1 LCLALVLIAAAPS
14 VAQTVAP
21 SAEPGR
27 IQERFRPTPAPSAV
41 PEISVPTMRAAPP
54 PAEAAAVRFRL
65 AGIVAD
71 GVTVYDAAALTP
83 LYSEFLDRDVTLA
96 EIYDIAARITSKYRN
111 DGYVLAQ
118 AIVPAQRI
126 SGGIVHIRV
135 MEGAIDRIQIEGEAG
150 EQNNR
155 LLRAYA
161 DKIRNSRPLKSAD
174 LERYLLLANDIPGVN
189 VRSVLTPS
197 AETPGAADM
206 TLLVQRTAVDGS
218 IGVDNRGT
226 RFLGPI
232 QAIGSVNL
240 NGALSGNDHVGLQ
253 VVRTPLKR
261 ELGYYALRVDE
272 PIDTEGSVASL
283 SGSYTNT
290 RPGYT
295 LKSSDVNGKSYSAS
309 LGLRHPFLRSRAES
323 LWGIA
328 RFDVQNTRT
337 DIFGDQLLTDDK
349 LRVLRVGGNYERAD
363 AWRGVNTAS
372 LTVSQGFDVFG
383 ATKSG
388 SPSLSRARGVSDFTK
403 ANADVSRT
411 QPLWDAFSGYVLVSG
426 QKSAHSLLSAEQF
439 GIGGSAIGSAYDP
452 SEIVGDDGLAG
463 RIELRWDAPPPGI
476 GDVSYQVYGFWDGG
490 EVWTRTPSA
499 GQPSQQ
505 SLASAGIG
513 LRIALTQWLYGT
525 AEIAK
530 PLTRP
535 IATRG
540 ESGNDPRFFFSLTAR
555 F

>member
-1 LCLALVLIAAAPS
+1 
-14 VAQTVAP
+14 
-21 SAEPGR
+21 
-27 IQERFRPTPAPSAV
+27 
-41 PEISVPTMRAAPP
+41 
-54 PAEAAAVRFRL
+54 
-65 AGIVAD
+65 
-71 GVTVYDAAALTP
+71 
-83 LYSEFLDRDVTLA
+83 
-96 EIYDIAARITSKYRN
+96 
-111 DGYVLAQ
+111 
-118 AIVPAQRI
+118 
-126 SGGIVHIRV
+126 
-135 MEGAIDRIQIEGEAG
+135 
-150 EQNNR
+150 
-155 LLRAYA
+155 
-161 DKIRNSRPLKSAD
+161 
-174 LERYLLLANDIPGVN
+174 
-189 VRSVLTPS
+189 
-197 AETPGAADM
+197 
-206 TLLVQRTAVDGS
+206 
-218 IGVDNRGT
+218 
-226 RFLGPI
+226 
-232 QAIGSVNL
+232 
-240 NGALSGNDHVGLQ
+240 
-253 VVRTPLKR
+253 
-261 ELGYYALRVDE
+261 
-272 PIDTEGSVASL
+272 
-283 SGSYTNT
+283 
-290 RPGYT
+290 
-295 LKSSDVNGKSYSAS
+295 
-309 LGLRHPFLRSRAES
+309 
-323 LWGIA
+323 
-328 RFDVQNTRT
+328 
-337 DIFGDQLLTDDK
+337 
-349 LRVLRVGGNYERAD
+349 VLRVGGNYERAD

-388 SPSLSRARGVSDFTK
+388 SPNLSRARGVSDFTK